1 MGQCTHGQRDVS
13 KMDPHERARYES
25 AMAHVEWAKKQGKSS
40 EEIHA
45 LFNQIMNRK
54 WDDPVPNDEAHRAYA
69 ERIEKAKAAKAGG
82 AGCQEIADILHGV
95 DGK

>member
-13 KMDPHERARYES
+13 KMDAHERARYES
-25 AMAHVEWAKKQGKSS
+25 AMAHVEWAKEQGKSS

-54 WDDPVPNDEAHRAYA
+54 WDDPVPDDEAHR
-69 ERIEKAKAAKAGG
+69 EFKEKVDRAREARDRGESD
-82 AGCQEIADILHGV
+82 QVVADILHGEA
-95 DGK
+95 